1 MPDGHRCEGHSR
13 LENSPRR
20 VVRAFFNQMQWLMGS
35 VNGGTDRELRT
46 RLERILI
53 PAGEKPHMLL

>member
-1 MPDGHRCEGHSR
+1 MDTGVKDTPGWRIAQG
-13 LENSPRR
+13 R